1 MSLHVVPVT
10 TRTHGCP
17 IESGMTVHLSPPV
30 IPVKTGIHGCPV
42 KQGSLGPGISACAA
56 QGQPG
61 VFTQRVEV
69 DLGKALLG
77 QPHVIGRGAEV
88 G

>member
-1 MSLHVVPVT
+1 MVLNFNVALSGWV
-10 TRTHGCP
+10 
-17 IESGMTVHLSPPV
+17 GMTVNYV

-69 DLGKALLG
+69 NLGETLLR
-77 QPHVIGRGAEV
+77 QPHVVR
-88 G
+88 